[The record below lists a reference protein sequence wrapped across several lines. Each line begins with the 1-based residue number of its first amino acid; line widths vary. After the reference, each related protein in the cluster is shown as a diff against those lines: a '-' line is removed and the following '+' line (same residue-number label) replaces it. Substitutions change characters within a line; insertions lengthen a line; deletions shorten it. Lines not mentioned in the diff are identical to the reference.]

1 MWKIIVGIILIVG
14 GLTGTMVLRFT
25 NSSEALVV
33 VGLGVAIWGIVEV
46 SRGSA
51 RSSRGSGR
59 PETVAGRAASASRA
73 AKALGL
79 DPRKTKAFVYLYE
92 HRSMTVGDFESLC
105 PGTDRASLEQDLEAL
120 VEMGIMKPDGERF
133 VIT

>member
-1 MWKIIVGIILIVG
+1 
-14 GLTGTMVLRFT
+14 MVLRFT
-25 NSSEALVV
+25 NSSETLVV

-59 PETVAGRAASASRA
+59 PETVAGRAATASRA